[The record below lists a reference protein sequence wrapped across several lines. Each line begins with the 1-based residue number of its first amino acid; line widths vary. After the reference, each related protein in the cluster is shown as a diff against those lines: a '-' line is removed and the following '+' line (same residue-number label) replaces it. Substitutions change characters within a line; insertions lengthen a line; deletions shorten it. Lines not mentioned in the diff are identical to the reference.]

1 MGQVALSSKHR
12 NKVGKGVSRKLRVV
26 GRIPGVLYGPNFQPL
41 HLDIDEKE
49 VASLVRAHGLN
60 SIINLSIDGAPGEGS
75 CLCMIKDVQ
84 RDVFQKFFLH
94 VDLRKVDLNE
104 KIEVIVPL
112 QLQGE
117 QAIRAKGGIIEQMVR
132 GVRVRSLPNNI
143 PDTLNADISALRI
156 GQTVSVADVQLPE
169 GVELAAS
176 QDPKAGVVNVFATR
190 GSALYSES
198 ASA

>member
-12 NKVGKGVSRKLRVV
+12 NKVGKGVCRKLRVV
-26 GRIPGVLYGPNFQPL
+26 GRIPGVLYGPSIQPV

-49 VASLVRAHGLN
+49 VASLVRGHGLN

-117 QAIRAKGGIIEQMVR
+117 QTIRTKGGIIEQMVR
-132 GVRVRSLPNNI
+132 GIRISSMPNNI
-143 PDTLNADISALRI
+143 PDLLTADISGLRI
-156 GQTVSVADVQLPE
+156 GQTVTVADVVLPE
-169 GVELAAS
+169 GVEFAPS
-176 QDPKAGVVNVFATR
+176 QDREAGVVNVFATR
-190 GSALYSES
+190 GSALYTES
-198 ASA
+198 TPA